1 MGDQVCHFCAPVDDR
16 NYSFNDVHVTAAK
29 HIAEAVVK
37 YNVSRLI
44 HLSSYNADPASESK
58 FYASKVSAHNFLN

>member
-1 MGDQVCHFCAPVDDR
+1 MGDQVCHFCASVDDR
-16 NYSFNDVHVTAAK
+16 NFSFNDVHVTAAK

-44 HLSSYNADPASESK
+44 HVSSFNADPASESK
-58 FYASKVSAHNFLN
+58 FYASKVRVHDLLN